1 MKPGAESNRGLV
13 SDARRSRLTFMFI
26 VGLVVIFTLLFVRDP
41 SRGWQ
46 GASVLVV
53 LYVVLGYVAYFAAV
67 RGYALDVEDPRPH
80 LSVGKGIP
88 AWGFF
93 LVGGVLLFLVAVA
106 WGIWGS
112 PRNALLFGGITLAY
126 VSIAYPEKLSIRRAA
141 YQLQRRRDSGGR
153 SSYSGVGLRPFTPS
167 FCMHGILPP
176 VPANSCAFRGGTCHC
191 RVHTKLGEG
200 FPVSAG

>member
-1 MKPGAESNRGLV
+1 MVAVKPGAESNRGLV

-141 YQLQRRRDSGGR
+141 LSGLGLAI
-153 SSYSGVGLRPFTPS
+153 GAVG
-167 FCMHGILPP
+167 
-176 VPANSCAFRGGTCHC
+176 AAF
-191 RVHTKLGEG
+191 
-200 FPVSAG
+200 F